1 MSTAPIRTVDSSPPP
16 ERFARGWHCLGLA
29 ESFGSSPKRVEAF
42 GRRLAVFRTEKGEAH
57 AIDAGCPHMGGD
69 LSLGEVDGELLRC
82 PYHKWGWKGDGFCGH
97 IPYAKR
103 VPQNARIKSWP
114 VCEQNKLLFVWNDP
128 ENLEP
133 PEDVTIPQEAECF
146 DEGWTD
152 WVLEEN
158 KIDINCRELID
169 NMADLAHFD
178 TVHGVS
184 TTHFRNIFEG
194 HVLTQINHGRN
205 SEGSEYDQ
213 GGEMISEATYYGPA
227 YMICRMSNEGFGRQ
241 HRSMQLV
248 SHVPIDRDHFILRHG
263 VKIEKIPELS
273 EAENQAI
280 EDQYVEMT
288 QLSFK
293 QDVDIWHNKIRV
305 DNPLLCDGDGPV
317 NLLRDWYL
325 QFYVDRNDVTEK
337 QSQKLVWNWPGNTH
351 D

>member
-1 MSTAPIRTVDSSPPP
+1 MSAAPIRNIDSSPPP
-16 ERFARGWHCLGLA
+16 ERFARGWHCLGLSK
-29 ESFGSSPKRVEAF
+29 SFDSTPTRVEAF
-42 GRRLAVFRTEKGEAH
+42 GRRLAVFRSESGQAH

-82 PYHKWGWKGDGFCGH
+82 PYHKWGWKGDGYCGD

-103 VPQNARIKSWP
+103 IPPSARIRSWP
-114 VCEQNKLLFVWNDP
+114 ICEENHLLFVWNDP
-128 ENLEP
+128 EGLEP
-133 PEDVTIPQEAECF
+133 TDDVIVPREPECF
-146 DEGWTD
+146 DDSWTD

-158 KIDINCRELID
+158 LIDINCRELID

-178 TVHGVS
+178 YVHGVS
-184 TTHFRNIFEG
+184 TTYFQNIFDH

-213 GGEMISEATYYGPA
+213 GGEMISRATYYGPA
-227 YMICRMSNEGFGRQ
+227 YMVCRMSNEGFGRQ

-248 SHVPIDRDHFILRHG
+248 SHVPIDRDHFLLRHG
-263 VKIEKIPELS
+263 VMIEKIPEMS
-273 EAENQAI
+273 EEENLAI
-280 EDQYVEMT
+280 EAQYVEMT

-293 QDVDIWHNKIRV
+293 QDVEIWHNKIRV

-317 NLLRDWYL
+317 TLLRDWYQ
-325 QFYVDRNDVTEK
+325 QFYVDRADVTEK
-337 QSQKLVWNWPGNTH
+337 QKEKRIWNWPGNPP